1 MELGGSHSLS
11 SWTRDNRV
19 SGGRVVRIFV
29 HRRGELVDQ
38 WFVVAIDDDEEAKV
52 AIAKLQAY
60 VRVEIIATL
69 SPAVV
74 ARWNLRQGEIKP
86 AARPQATRGVIDP
99 RRQSWNGHVPA
110 AHPIAAL
117 LSTRRLTP
125 RVKDH
130 QLCLSF
136 RARSSS

>member
-1 MELGGSHSLS
+1 MS
-11 SWTRDNRV
+11 SWTLDNRV

-38 WFVVAIDDDEEAKV
+38 WFIVAIDDDEQAKV

-69 SPAVV
+69 SPTVV

-86 AARPQATRGVIDP
+86 AAQVNAQGTRGVIDL
-99 RRQSWNGHVPA
+99 RGQSWNGHVPA
-110 AHPIAAL
+110 ARPIAG
-117 LSTRRLTP
+117 
-125 RVKDH
+125 
-130 QLCLSF
+130 LSF
-136 RARSSS
+136 DETLNS

>member
-1 MELGGSHSLS
+1 MS
-11 SWTRDNRV
+11 SWTLDNRV

-38 WFVVAIDDDEEAKV
+38 WFIVAIDDDEQAKV

-69 SPAVV
+69 SPTVV

-99 RRQSWNGHVPA
+99 RGQSWNGHVPA
-110 AHPIAAL
+110 ARPIAG
-117 LSTRRLTP
+117 P
-125 RVKDH
+125 
-130 QLCLSF
+130 SF
-136 RARSSS
+136 DETLNS